1 MSDDEVDP
9 ELLALLRQSLG
20 IGVTRSDEVSEDTG
34 VLKDAEYIYKNSI
47 DVIPDML
54 GTKSAALQ
62 IHKLMQERSYS
73 TAVWS
78 EHDFHPSAAQG
89 FSNENMVNF
98 IFTMDLLN
106 FSFWSE
112 KDESERFQVEYQ
124 GQRCTGYK
132 SLVAAL
138 RRGVDEGVP
147 ITTPA
152 FWRSQEAT
160 ERVFEGVFRS
170 ATNERMPMLQQRIT
184 VLREAAE
191 VLHESFRDPDEAA
204 HVDQTMEDT
213 RSSTEPG
220 IAHIVGEENATQA
233 ATDLTSHESAAEPAA
248 TDVPLEIGHNASKQ
262 NEQSPMEND
271 TATINAAV
279 NGTVTKAEE
288 QETTAA
294 TELEPEGE
302 AIPAA
307 DTPNH
312 HPLPPDHS
320 VIRLIQKADHSA
332 GKLVNLLAKHFPC
345 FRDEARFD
353 GRRVLFL
360 KRAQIFVAD
369 LWAAFQGTGYGE
381 FRDIGHLTMFAGKLD
396 HCWQI
401 KSQFPAAISLGRG
414 VKHDE

>member
-1 MSDDEVDP
+1 MSDDEADP

-89 FSNENMVNF
+89 FSDVDMVNF

-138 RRGVDEGVP
+138 RRALEDGVP

-152 FWRSQEAT
+152 FWRSEEMT
-160 ERVFEGVFRS
+160 EQVFEGVFRS
-170 ATNERMPMLQQRIT
+170 ATNERMPMLQQRIA
-184 VLREAAE
+184 VLKEAAE
-191 VLHESFRDPDEAA
+191 LLHESFRDPDEAA
-204 HVDQTMEDT
+204 HADQTMEDT
-213 RSSTEPG
+213 RSTIERG
-220 IAHIVGEENATQA
+220 VAHTTGEENATQA
-233 ATDLTSHESAAEPAA
+233 EPDLTSPEAALESVATGVPVEMGNNVSERTEPSPLGNSTAA
-248 TDVPLEIGHNASKQ
+248 
-262 NEQSPMEND
+262 
-271 TATINAAV
+271 INATA
-279 NGTVTKAEE
+279 NGLVIEAEE
-288 QETTAA
+288 HETTAP
-294 TELEPEGE
+294 TKLESEVK

-307 DTPNH
+307 DTPKH

-320 VIRLIQKADHSA
+320 VLWLIQKADHSA

-353 GRRVLFL
+353 GRRIRFL

-381 FRDIGHLTMFAGKLD
+381 FRDIGHLTMFAGTLD
-396 HCWQI
+396 HCSEQKKI
-401 KSQFPAAISLGRG
+401 PCCDFAREGY
-414 VKHDE
+414 ET